1 MNEVK
6 TCVGAIAGSFGVNGE
21 VRLKSFCS
29 EPSDI
34 SVYNPLISE
43 DGSKSFQLEITG
55 QLKIGLSAKIDG
67 IVNKE
72 QAEQLKGTRLYAERH
87 RFPTL
92 NSGEY
97 YHADLIGLKTK
108 DMKSNEI
115 GRVEALH
122 DYGAGPILE
131 IYIDQIGSTVLIPFT
146 EKSVPNID
154 LKEKCIIIDP
164 PEILK

>member
-1 MNEVK
+1 
-6 TCVGAIAGSFGVNGE
+6 
-21 VRLKSFCS
+21 
-29 EPSDI
+29 
-34 SVYNPLISE
+34 
-43 DGSKSFQLEITG
+43 
-55 QLKIGLSAKIDG
+55 
-67 IVNKE
+67 
-72 QAEQLKGTRLYAERH
+72 
-87 RFPTL
+87 
-92 NSGEY
+92 
-97 YHADLIGLKTK
+97 
-108 DMKSNEI
+108 MKSNEI